1 MRPRHIARL
10 QTAARLGLAHW
21 FFGNLYEEVVRMP
34 ARIADHPSPGGPFAP
49 GSPVRYYLPAAP
61 VTLATTL
68 ACVAA
73 GWHRRA
79 DRQTLA
85 AAGLLTATGAALTGH
100 LVRAVNLRLL
110 EDAKRPA
117 DPEERQR
124 LVEHWHRVNRI
135 RLVVVAAAAIALRA
149 GTRAEPGTATH

>member
-1 MRPRHIARL
+1 MEPRHHSHLR
-10 QTAARLGLAHW
+10 TASLLGLAHW
-21 FFGNLYEEVVRMP
+21 FFGNLYEDVVRMP
-34 ARIADHPSPGGPFAP
+34 ARIAEHPPAGGPFAA

-73 GWHRRA
+73 GWRRRA
-79 DRQTLA
+79 CRPALA

-110 EDAKRPA
+110 DDDGRPA
-117 DPEERQR
+117 DPAERQR
-124 LVEHWHRVNRI
+124 LVAHWHRVNRV

-149 GTRAEPGTATH
+149 GTSR

>member
-1 MRPRHIARL
+1 MQPRHHARL

-34 ARIADHPSPGGPFAP
+34 ARIAEQPVTGGPLAA

-61 VTLATTL
+61 VTVATTL

-79 DRQTLA
+79 DRPALA

-100 LVRAVNLRLL
+100 LVRAVVLQLL
-110 EDAKRPA
+110 DGTQSDPA
-117 DPEERQR
+117 ERRR
-124 LVEHWHRVNRI
+124 LVEHWHRVNRV
-135 RLVVVAAAAIALRA
+135 RLVVVAAAAVALRA
-149 GTRAEPGTATH
+149 GTRTAAGTATR

>member
-1 MRPRHIARL
+1 MQPRHHVRL

-34 ARIADHPSPGGPFAP
+34 ARIAAQPVVGGPLTA

-61 VTLATTL
+61 VTVAATL

-79 DRQTLA
+79 DRPALA
-85 AAGLLTATGAALTGH
+85 AAGLLTATGTAMTGH
-100 LVRAVNLRLL
+100 LVRAVVLRLL
-110 EDAKRPA
+110 DGTPSDPA
-117 DPEERQR
+117 ERQR

-135 RLVVVAAAAIALRA
+135 RLVVVAAAAVALRA
-149 GTRAEPGTATH
+149 GTRTEPGTATR

>member
-1 MRPRHIARL
+1 MEPRHHAHLR
-10 QTAARLGLAHW
+10 TASLLGLAHW

-34 ARIADHPSPGGPFAP
+34 ARIAEHPPAGGPFAP

-79 DRQTLA
+79 DRPALA

-110 EDAKRPA
+110 DGGRPA
-117 DPEERQR
+117 DRAERQR
-124 LVEHWHRVNRI
+124 LVAHWHRVNRV
-135 RLVVVAAAAIALRA
+135 RLVVVAAAAIALRR
-149 GTRAEPGTATH
+149 GTGR

>member
-1 MRPRHIARL
+1 MQPRHHARL

-34 ARIADHPSPGGPFAP
+34 ARIAEQPVTGGPLAA

-61 VTLATTL
+61 VTVATTL

-79 DRQTLA
+79 DRPALA

-110 EDAKRPA
+110 DGSSRPA
-117 DPEERQR
+117 DAAERKR
-124 LVEHWHRVNRI
+124 LVQHWHRVNRI
-135 RLVVVAAAAIALRA
+135 RLAIVAAAAVALHA
-149 GTRAEPGTATH
+149 GTRR

>member
-1 MRPRHIARL
+1 MTTGAASIGPACHLAPTTPPRRRPRQDRRMQPRHHARL

-34 ARIADHPSPGGPFAP
+34 ARIAEQPVAGGPLAA

-61 VTLATTL
+61 VTVATTL

-79 DRQTLA
+79 
-85 AAGLLTATGAALTGH
+85 
-100 LVRAVNLRLL
+100 
-110 EDAKRPA
+110 
-117 DPEERQR
+117 
-124 LVEHWHRVNRI
+124 
-135 RLVVVAAAAIALRA
+135 
-149 GTRAEPGTATH
+149 